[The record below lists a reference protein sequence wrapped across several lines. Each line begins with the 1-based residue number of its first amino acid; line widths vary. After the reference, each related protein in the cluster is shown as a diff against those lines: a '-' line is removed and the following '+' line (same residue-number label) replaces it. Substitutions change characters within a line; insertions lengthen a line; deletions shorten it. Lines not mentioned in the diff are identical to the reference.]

1 MSKYLVKGTEIF
13 NGKIPRYEIMK
24 DKVLIYSS
32 SVAASTLTINTT
44 WEALGKFKTL
54 EVIFHRN
61 DINADTTM
69 YFAYEVLSS
78 GNYLNQNAN
87 NINVYTGNFI
97 GTSSFIIHLIPAS
110 QITSNSITFDSY
122 DSGGYIKRLYVVY

>member
-1 MSKYLVKGTEIF
+1 MSKYLVKGTQIF
-13 NGKIPRYEIMK
+13 NGVIPRYEIMK
-24 DKVLIYSS
+24 NKVLVYSGS
-32 SVAASTLTINTT
+32 SYTSQLNINTT
-44 WEALGKFKTL
+44 WQSLGKFKTL

-69 YFAYEVLSS
+69 YISYEVLSS

-97 GTSSFIIHLIPAS
+97 GTSSFIIHLIPAT